1 MPENILVCVA
11 WPYANGS
18 IHLGHVAGA
27 YLPADIFARYH
38 RIKGN
43 NVIMVSGS
51 DAHGT
56 PVTITAE
63 NEGVS
68 PEEVAKKYQKEF
80 LNDWDGLGINW
91 DLFTTTH
98 TQNHF
103 DVTQDI
109 FLRLHEKGFIY
120 KDIMSQ
126 PFCQEH
132 NRFLADRYVKGACP
146 SCHAPDQY
154 GDACERCF
162 ATYGATELIDP
173 LSTVSDTVPVMKQYA
188 RSKRLNRY

>member
-1 MPENILVCVA
+1 MSENILVCVA

-68 PEEVAKKYQKEF
+68 PEEIADKYQQEF
-80 LNDWDGLGINW
+80 LKDWTVWESSGIFS
-91 DLFTTTH
+91 LPLI
-98 TQNHF
+98 QKIISRSLR
-103 DVTQDI
+103 I
-109 FLRLHEKGFIY
+109 FLFDCMKRGLSIKTPCLSLFAKIIIGFW
-120 KDIMSQ
+120 Q
-126 PFCQEH
+126 
-132 NRFLADRYVKGACP
+132 
-146 SCHAPDQY
+146 
-154 GDACERCF
+154 
-162 ATYGATELIDP
+162 ID
-173 LSTVSDTVPVMKQYA
+173 M
-188 RSKRLNRY
+188 

>member
-27 YLPADIFARYH
+27 YLPADILARYH

-43 NVIMVSGS
+43 TVIMVSGS

-63 NEGVS
+63 NQGVS
-68 PEEVAKKYQKEF
+68 PEEVAKKYQNEF

-98 TQNHF
+98 TKNHL
-103 DVTQDI
+103 DVTKDI

-126 PFCQEH
+126 PFSRSICGG
-132 NRFLADRYVKGACP
+132 Y
-146 SCHAPDQY
+146 
-154 GDACERCF
+154 
-162 ATYGATELIDP
+162 
-173 LSTVSDTVPVMKQYA
+173 LSQ
-188 RSKRLNRY
+188 L

>member
-1 MPENILVCVA
+1 MPENILVWVA

-68 PEEVAKKYQKEF
+68 PEEIANKYQQEF
-80 LNDWDGLGINW
+80 LNDWDGLGIKW
-91 DLFTTTH
+91 DLFTSTH
-98 TQNHF
+98 TENHF
-103 DVTQDI
+103 EVTQDI
-109 FLRLHEKGFIY
+109 F
-120 KDIMSQ
+120 
-126 PFCQEH
+126 
-132 NRFLADRYVKGACP
+132 
-146 SCHAPDQY
+146 DQ
-154 GDACERCF
+154 
-162 ATYGATELIDP
+162 
-173 LSTVSDTVPVMKQYA
+173 V
-188 RSKRLNRY
+188 

>member
-18 IHLGHVAGA
+18 IHLGHIAGA

-68 PEEVAKKYQKEF
+68 PEEIADKYQQEF
-80 LNDWDGLGINW
+80 LKDWDGLGIKW
-91 DLFTTTH
+91 DLFTSTH
-98 TQNHF
+98 TENHF
-103 DVTQDI
+103 KVTQDI
-109 FLRLHEKGFIY
+109 FLRLYEKRFHLQKHYVPTFLRI
-120 KDIMSQ
+120 SQ
-126 PFCQEH
+126 
-132 NRFLADRYVKGACP
+132 
-146 SCHAPDQY
+146 
-154 GDACERCF
+154 
-162 ATYGATELIDP
+162 
-173 LSTVSDTVPVMKQYA
+173 
-188 RSKRLNRY
+188 